1 MSTDQ
6 LRGAILL
13 LVIATALYG
22 VRLAYQHWSLET
34 VSMHQAEKK
43 DDIIT
48 AEIKGSKGC
57 NGIYSLSPGATVY
70 DLFAIARIKHISR
83 FERRYL
89 SITVHDGDTVII
101 STDDNN
107 CSFITVGKMEASTRY
122 ILDMP
127 ININNATVKDLVLIP
142 GIGEKTAR
150 AIVEYRKVN
159 GMINSLDDVP
169 CSFGKKKAGYLS
181 KYFYIDESS

>member
-13 LVIATALYG
+13 LVIATVLYG
-22 VRLAYQHWSLET
+22 VRLASYHWSLET
-34 VSMHQAEKK
+34 VSMHQSEKK
-43 DDIIT
+43 NDIIT

-70 DLFAIARIKHISR
+70 DLFVIARIKHISS

-89 SITVHDGDTVII
+89 SINVHDGDKVII
-101 STDDNN
+101 ARDDNR
-107 CSFITVGKMEASTRY
+107 CSSISVGRMEASTRY
-122 ILDMP
+122 VLGMP
-127 ININNATVKDLVLIP
+127 ININNATVEDLVLIP

-150 AIVEYRKVN
+150 AIVEYRKMN
-159 GMINSLDDVP
+159 GMINSLDEVP
-169 CSFGKKKAGYLS
+169 CSLGKKKAGYLA
-181 KYFYIDESS
+181 KYFYIDKSS